1 MAPSM
6 GFFLPGAS
14 MNLKPFARAAALALI
29 LHAGAAAASPL
40 MDLRADDLLAMA
52 PELRKALTLNANQQ
66 LLWQQSEQRTRALL
80 RERQGRRERLQAQA
94 AALAKNPGA
103 ELREL
108 GTAADAEAQA
118 SAQEDQALRAQ
129 WLLLNDALDDRQRA
143 VVLRFLAD
151 QLERVRDAAPP
162 RGEGGGAREGG
173 GHGGPGGPGG
183 RGRPGGA
190 GGMGSNQGGASIGF

>member
-1 MAPSM
+1 
-6 GFFLPGAS
+6 
-14 MNLKPFARAAALALI
+14 MNLTRLNPAHLARAAALALV
-29 LHAGAAAASPL
+29 LHAGAATASPL

-52 PELRKALTLNANQQ
+52 PELRKALALNANQQ

-94 AALAKNPGA
+94 AALARNPGA

-118 SAQEDQALRAQ
+118 SAQEDKALREQ
-129 WLLLNDALDDRQRA
+129 WLLMNDALDDRQRA

-162 RGEGGGAREGG
+162 RGEGGPREGG
-173 GHGGPGGPGG
+173 GHGGPGGAGG

-190 GGMGSNQGGASIGF
+190 GGGAGGMGGNPGGASIGF

>member
-1 MAPSM
+1 
-6 GFFLPGAS
+6 
-14 MNLKPFARAAALALI
+14 MNLTHFARAAALALI
-29 LHAGAAAASPL
+29 LHAGAATASPL

-52 PELRKALTLNANQQ
+52 PELRKALALNANQQ

-94 AALAKNPGA
+94 AALANNPGA
-103 ELREL
+103 ELRAL

-118 SAQEDQALRAQ
+118 SAQEDQALREQ

-190 GGMGSNQGGASIGF
+190 GGMGGNQGGASIGF